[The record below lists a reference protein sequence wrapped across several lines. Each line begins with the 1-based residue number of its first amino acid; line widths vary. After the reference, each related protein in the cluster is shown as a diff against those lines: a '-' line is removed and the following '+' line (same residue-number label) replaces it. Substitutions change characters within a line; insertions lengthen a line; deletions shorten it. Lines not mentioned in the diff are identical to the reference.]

1 MSLTSNATQ
10 RGGERRSSR
19 SSGPRKRTT
28 SIESQLLNREKL
40 AEGKGFEHGGE
51 GVEAP
56 TINYGVYQI
65 GEVYARSW
73 STRVTSGPILM
84 PKRTSSKA
92 VQRGVGISMI
102 RA

>member
-1 MSLTSNATQ
+1 MRTADTFA
-10 RGGERRSSR
+10 GERCHSFLVADLVSDSVCGQYEWQWQRLR
-19 SSGPRKRTT
+19 PP
-28 SIESQLLNREKL
+28 
-40 AEGKGFEHGGE
+40 
-51 GVEAP
+51 VEAP

-92 VQRGVGISMI
+92 VQRGVGISTI